1 MPAYGP
7 LPESASDASDATPD
21 GAAPGT
27 EAVPGDDAAFLE
39 SASRKMHHHDGK
51 GCLEDLARVSAKPAV
66 TRGTQLMR
74 AQCGMLVGRCQA
86 GKKVLADYYVAQ
98 TNMSVA
104 RAEQTAERMGAI
116 YCRGGDSTPR
126 DRLLRAQQELQNGAY
141 LDPRTDC
148 EANVQLIR
156 KLAPKVSP
164 RDEEDTA
171 VTAIPK
177 SLYHMGA
184 SCHARAGDC
193 KAAWRTF
200 RENYPQEVLAKVAPD
215 VRDQIVRS
223 NFGSL
228 VQKCKDLAPP

>member
-7 LPESASDASDATPD
+7 LPERASDASDATPD
-21 GAAPGT
+21 GAAPGA
-27 EAVPGDDAAFLE
+27 EPVPGDDAALLE

-51 GCLEDLARVSAKPAV
+51 GCLDDLARVSAQTAA
-66 TRGTQLMR
+66 TRGIRLIH

-126 DRLLRAQQELQNGAY
+126 DRLLRAQHELQNGAY

-156 KLAPKVSP
+156 KLAPKVSA
-164 RDEEDTA
+164 RDEEDSA
-171 VTAIPK
+171 VTALPK
-177 SLYHMGA
+177 SLYHLGA

-193 KAAWRTF
+193 QAAWRTF
-200 RENYPQEVLAKVAPD
+200 RENYPKEVLAKVTSD
-215 VRDQIVRS
+215 MRDTIMRS
-223 NFGSL
+223 NFDSL
-228 VQKCKDLAPP
+228 VQRCKGATLP